1 MMSLSSRLHH
11 LQIVIPAEEKACSLD
26 TEDAMMAR

>member
-1 MMSLSSRLHH
+1 MSLSSRLRC
-11 LQIVIPAEEKACSLD
+11 LEMVIPAEEKAHFLD